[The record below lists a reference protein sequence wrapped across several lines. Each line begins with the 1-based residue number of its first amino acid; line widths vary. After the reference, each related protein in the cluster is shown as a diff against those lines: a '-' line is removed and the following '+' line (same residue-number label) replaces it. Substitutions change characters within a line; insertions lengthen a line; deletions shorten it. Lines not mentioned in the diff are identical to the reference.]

1 MQFNTF
7 FTHLKAGTSDMA
19 AFHTSYL
26 IFSPI
31 LAFLSCSSADFLP
44 TFSRFSRLER
54 VFAKPQASLPSSEE
68 RIKTTQYKD
77 RLTRFFKHII
87 HTCQIDLTPVFLLP
101 FNLNVC
107 RLTGGH
113 YIDFC
118 RSRSATEGFSGKLTD
133 LHISAVLV
141 ATFMSSCL
149 NLNNTPFTVENAGKQ
164 TTAGTLGVNERS
176 LIAGVLT

>member
-1 MQFNTF
+1 MR
-7 FTHLKAGTSDMA
+7 TSSPPSPVSPVWSESSPNHRLH
-19 AFHTSYL
+19 FHRL
-26 IFSPI
+26 RRG
-31 LAFLSCSSADFLP
+31 
-44 TFSRFSRLER
+44 SRQRSIR
-54 VFAKPQASLPSSEE
+54 
-68 RIKTTQYKD
+68 KD

-133 LHISAVLV
+133 FHISAVLV

-164 TTAGTLGVNERS
+164 TTVGTLGVNERS

>member
-1 MQFNTF
+1 MR
-7 FTHLKAGTSDMA
+7 TSSPPSPVSPVWSESSPNHRLH
-19 AFHTSYL
+19 FHRL
-26 IFSPI
+26 RRR
-31 LAFLSCSSADFLP
+31 
-44 TFSRFSRLER
+44 SRQRSIR
-54 VFAKPQASLPSSEE
+54 
-68 RIKTTQYKD
+68 KD
-77 RLTRFFKHII
+77 SLTRFFKHII
-87 HTCQIDLTPVFLLP
+87 HTCQIALIPVFLLL

-133 LHISAVLV
+133 LHISALLV

-164 TTAGTLGVNERS
+164 TTVGTLGVNDRS

>member
-1 MQFNTF
+1 
-7 FTHLKAGTSDMA
+7 MA

-54 VFAKPQASLPSSEE
+54 VFAKPQTSLPSSEE
-68 RIKTTQYKD
+68 RVKTTQYKEGPFDSFLQTYNTHMPD
-77 RLTRFFKHII
+77 RP
-87 HTCQIDLTPVFLLP
+87 DPVFLLP

-164 TTAGTLGVNERS
+164 TKVGTLGVNDRS

>member
-7 FTHLKAGTSDMA
+7 FTHLKAGTSDMP

-68 RIKTTQYKD
+68 RVKTTQYKEGQFDSFLQTYNTHMPD
-77 RLTRFFKHII
+77 RPDPCVSFTIQFKRLQTYWWSLYRF
-87 HTCQIDLTPVFLLP
+87 L
-101 FNLNVC
+101 
-107 RLTGGH
+107 
-113 YIDFC
+113 
-118 RSRSATEGFSGKLTD
+118 SFSKR
-133 LHISAVLV
+133 HRRFSAVLV